1 MVGVIELRGMEF
13 YAYHGCFEEEQL
25 IGNRFIVDMSVWV
38 DIDRA
43 AASDDIADAVNY
55 QELYLIVKD
64 EMAQKSRLLENVA
77 SRIVDRVKRE
87 FSGIEKVEL
96 SVAKLNPP
104 LGGKVASS
112 RVVII
117 K

>member
-1 MVGVIELRGMEF
+1 MIGIIELREMEF

-25 IGNRFIVDMSVWV
+25 IGNKFTVNLQVWT

-43 AASDDIADAVNY
+43 AASDNIDDAVDY
-55 QELYLIVKD
+55 QRLYMAVKE
-64 EMAQKSRLLENVA
+64 EMEQKSRLLENVA
-77 SRIVDRVKRE
+77 SRIADRVKSE
-87 FSGIEKVEL
+87 FSQIEKVEVL
-96 SVAKLNPP
+96 VAKLNPP

-112 RVVII
+112 CVSVI